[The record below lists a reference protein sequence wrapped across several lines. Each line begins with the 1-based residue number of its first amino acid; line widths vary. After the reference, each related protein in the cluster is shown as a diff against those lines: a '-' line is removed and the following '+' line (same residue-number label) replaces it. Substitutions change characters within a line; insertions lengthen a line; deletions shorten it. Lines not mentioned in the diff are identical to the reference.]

1 MKIFRFFG
9 CVCEP
14 WTLRWLVLSEQA
26 YKTKNIKLALH
37 TNRRNAHVWETGTV
51 ISDTSR
57 HAGDLT
63 QSCKSVSQVVLVN
76 ETVSVLIHYGKSLQK
91 EYCYTLW
98 FQYAQSD
105 IHHRQICWQSK
116 KKEKHLGRALTSLNS
131 WIWAC
136 SNMENTLEL
145 APSPVLFLA
154 FLGDCRVF
162 DNDTLIR
169 SNIRRCD
176 HHLAHRSAS
185 LIIGFYC
192 DTGRLW

>member
-26 YKTKNIKLALH
+26 SKTKNIKLALH

-91 EYCYTLW
+91 YYCYTLW

-105 IHHRQICWQSK
+105 IHHRQNCWQSK
-116 KKEKHLGRALTSLNS
+116 KKEKTFGPSTDFFELLDLGLFKHGEHVGAGSVS
-131 WIWAC
+131 
-136 SNMENTLEL
+136 
-145 APSPVLFLA
+145 SPLLG
-154 FLGDCRVF
+154 FLGGLQGF
-162 DNDTLIR
+162 WQWH
-169 SNIRRCD
+169 SNQIK
-176 HHLAHRSAS
+176 
-185 LIIGFYC
+185 Y
-192 DTGRLW
+192 

>member
-91 EYCYTLW
+91 YYCYTLW

-105 IHHRQICWQSK
+105 IHHRQNCWQSK
-116 KKEKHLGRALTSLNS
+116 KKEH
-131 WIWAC
+131 IWAEHWLLWTPG
-136 SNMENTLEL
+136 SGPVQTWRTRWSWLRLQSSSWLSWGTAGFLTMTL
-145 APSPVLFLA
+145 
-154 FLGDCRVF
+154 
-162 DNDTLIR
+162 
-169 SNIRRCD
+169 
-176 HHLAHRSAS
+176 
-185 LIIGFYC
+185 
-192 DTGRLW
+192 